1 MRKSR
6 TSHVKCDCG
15 EKTTHKCVHLKTT
28 LEGHRGK
35 FCPRELVHFGARLTG
50 HVSAVDSCCCNHG
63 GRCTCTH
70 KKETSH
76 LEPVPES
83 DSDQDQDQDG
93 SSLSNSKVSS
103 KGGPRRR
110 RANTIH
116 SDGMLTF
123 DENGH
128 HKPTY
133 KHTKASQKA
142 GPYQLHRV
150 NSLHSS
156 SSNRSLDNLSRGSSA
171 SSGGLLQ
178 EQRKA
183 KSEATSPL
191 MTGSSSFMQ
200 LNSSL
205 PPLDLS
211 NIGYTPY
218 ITDNLDNIFGS
229 VSDHEPALFSAGL
242 SASVDWSHYD
252 GLEFASKAN
261 ENFAP
266 SSFSQPQSFGGF
278 EQPPTLTTSTSGEVS
293 EVEDFIPS
301 TGDDFDIMGTFSRTS
316 TTSTG
321 FNLGPTQAN
330 LLGSTDLTT
339 IDYEDFKFMKAG
351 NKFLPSPA
359 SLPGEESSLVP
370 TTAVTSMNNFSL
382 VEDDPAF
389 WMADYSSHT
398 LPIMT
403 ESPDP
408 NAPSFWDTQ

>member
-1 MRKSR
+1 
-6 TSHVKCDCG
+6 
-15 EKTTHKCVHLKTT
+15 
-28 LEGHRGK
+28 
-35 FCPRELVHFGARLTG
+35 
-50 HVSAVDSCCCNHG
+50 
-63 GRCTCTH
+63 
-70 KKETSH
+70 
-76 LEPVPES
+76 
-83 DSDQDQDQDG
+83 
-93 SSLSNSKVSS
+93 
-103 KGGPRRR
+103 
-110 RANTIH
+110 
-116 SDGMLTF
+116 MLTF